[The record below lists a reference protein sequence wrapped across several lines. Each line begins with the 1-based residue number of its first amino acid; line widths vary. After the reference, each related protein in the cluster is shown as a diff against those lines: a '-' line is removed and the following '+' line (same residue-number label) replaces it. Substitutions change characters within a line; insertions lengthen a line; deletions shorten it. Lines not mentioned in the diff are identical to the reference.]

1 MNTLIMLSPGAKGW
15 INKYFDLVEKEVI
28 NLTIDRP
35 PELRKL
41 HFMHLTLGESGIT
54 FGYPIDLIFA
64 KELETREWT
73 TREKLKLL
81 LFEAQ
86 LFVYLQI
93 HLDEPFNKDAFLNK
107 LYAFYHYH
115 NASSIK
121 KLLKMFSRP
130 NREERIEEVLRDRTS
145 IESNYF
151 ENKWWV
157 NTLSNAFI
165 YLDVIL
171 FDDYLHWHRE
181 EAIKNYSSYAKNAL
195 IALTLSAYSDGLVE
209 KHEKKLFDVYLAS
222 ANLDDES
229 RDLVKSKFI
238 NGASLNDFSLYIPN
252 HWLLKRFLFDLS
264 ALNIFSHQELMDKET
279 KFLEELAVNLEVKEE
294 EMEESFG
301 MIENFVLKAQDKA
314 EFLSNNSSYEKV
326 YRSLIGRWT
335 KVLERNKDR
344 IAEEL
349 KESKELVSLV
359 NKSRKKELTLK
370 EKEAVK
376 KQFKDI
382 VRSIPALAIFMIPGG
397 TLLLPIVLKVIPDLI
412 PSAFREN
419 ELDD

>member
-1 MNTLIMLSPGAKGW
+1 MLSPGAKGW

-171 FDDYLHWHRE
+171 FDDYVHWHRE
-181 EAIKNYSSYAKNAL
+181 EAI
-195 IALTLSAYSDGLVE
+195 
-209 KHEKKLFDVYLAS
+209 
-222 ANLDDES
+222 
-229 RDLVKSKFI
+229 
-238 NGASLNDFSLYIPN
+238 
-252 HWLLKRFLFDLS
+252 
-264 ALNIFSHQELMDKET
+264 
-279 KFLEELAVNLEVKEE
+279 
-294 EMEESFG
+294 
-301 MIENFVLKAQDKA
+301 
-314 EFLSNNSSYEKV
+314 
-326 YRSLIGRWT
+326 
-335 KVLERNKDR
+335 
-344 IAEEL
+344 
-349 KESKELVSLV
+349 
-359 NKSRKKELTLK
+359 
-370 EKEAVK
+370 
-376 KQFKDI
+376 
-382 VRSIPALAIFMIPGG
+382 
-397 TLLLPIVLKVIPDLI
+397 
-412 PSAFREN
+412 
-419 ELDD
+419 

>member
-1 MNTLIMLSPGAKGW
+1 MLSPGAKGW

-28 NLTIDRP
+28 NLKIDRP

-181 EAIKNYSSYAKNAL
+181 EALKNYSSYAKNAL

-229 RDLVKSKFI
+229 RDLVYSKFI
-238 NGASLNDFSLYIPN
+238 NGASFNDFSLYIPN

-335 KVLERNKDR
+335 KVLERNKER

>member
-1 MNTLIMLSPGAKGW
+1 MLSPGAKGW

-171 FDDYLHWHRE
+171 FDDYVHWHRE

-195 IALTLSAYSDGLVE
+195 IALTLSAYSDGLIE

-238 NGASLNDFSLYIPN
+238 NGASFNDFSLYIPN

-344 IAEEL
+344 IAEEI
-349 KESKELVSLV
+349 KESKELVTLV

>member
-1 MNTLIMLSPGAKGW
+1 MLSPGAKGW
-15 INKYFDLVEKEVI
+15 INKYLDLVEKEVI

-171 FDDYLHWHRE
+171 FDDYVHWHRE

-195 IALTLSAYSDGLVE
+195 IALTLSAYSDGLIE

-238 NGASLNDFSLYIPN
+238 NGASFNDFSLYIPN

-294 EMEESFG
+294 EMVESFG

-349 KESKELVSLV
+349 KESKELVTLV

>member
-1 MNTLIMLSPGAKGW
+1 MLSPGAKGW

-171 FDDYLHWHRE
+171 FDDYVHWHRE

-195 IALTLSAYSDGLVE
+195 IALTLSAYSDGLIE

-238 NGASLNDFSLYIPN
+238 NGASFNDFSLYIPN

-279 KFLEELAVNLEVKEE
+279 KFLEELAVNLEVRDE

-314 EFLSNNSSYEKV
+314 EFLRNNSSYEKV

>member
-1 MNTLIMLSPGAKGW
+1 MLSPGAKGW

-171 FDDYLHWHRE
+171 FDDYVHWHRE

-238 NGASLNDFSLYIPN
+238 NGASFNDFSLYIPN

-335 KVLERNKDR
+335 KVLERYKDR

>member
-1 MNTLIMLSPGAKGW
+1 MLSPGAKGW

-171 FDDYLHWHRE
+171 FDDYVHWHRE

-195 IALTLSAYSDGLVE
+195 IALTLSAYSDGLIE

-238 NGASLNDFSLYIPN
+238 NGASFNDFSLYIPN

-279 KFLEELAVNLEVKEE
+279 KFLEDLAVNLEVKEE

-314 EFLSNNSSYEKV
+314 EFLRNNSSYEKV

>member
-1 MNTLIMLSPGAKGW
+1 MLSPGAKGW

-222 ANLDDES
+222 ANLNDES

-238 NGASLNDFSLYIPN
+238 NGASFNDFSLYIPN

-301 MIENFVLKAQDKA
+301 MIENFVLKAQHKA

>member
-1 MNTLIMLSPGAKGW
+1 MLSPGAKGW

-171 FDDYLHWHRE
+171 FDDYVHWHRE

-238 NGASLNDFSLYIPN
+238 NGASFNDFSLYIPN

-344 IAEEL
+344 IAEEI
-349 KESKELVSLV
+349 KESKELVTLV

>member
-1 MNTLIMLSPGAKGW
+1 MLSPGAKGW

-171 FDDYLHWHRE
+171 FDDYVHWHRE

-229 RDLVKSKFI
+229 RDLVKRKFI
-238 NGASLNDFSLYIPN
+238 NGASFNDFSLYIPN

-264 ALNIFSHQELMDKET
+264 ALNIFSHQELIDKET

-314 EFLSNNSSYEKV
+314 EFLRNNSSYEKV

>member
-1 MNTLIMLSPGAKGW
+1 MLSPGAKGW

-171 FDDYLHWHRE
+171 FDDYVHWHRE

-195 IALTLSAYSDGLVE
+195 IALTLSAYSDGLIE

-238 NGASLNDFSLYIPN
+238 NGASFNDFSLYIPN

-294 EMEESFG
+294 EMVESFG

-349 KESKELVSLV
+349 KESKELVNLV

>member
-1 MNTLIMLSPGAKGW
+1 MLSPGAKGW

-107 LYAFYHYH
+107 LHAFYHYH

-121 KLLKMFSRP
+121 KLLKIFSRP

-171 FDDYLHWHRE
+171 FDDYVHWHRE

-238 NGASLNDFSLYIPN
+238 NGASFNDFSLYIPN

-264 ALNIFSHQELMDKET
+264 ALNIFSHQELIDKET

-314 EFLSNNSSYEKV
+314 EFLRNNSSYEKV

-349 KESKELVSLV
+349 KESKELVTLV

>member
-1 MNTLIMLSPGAKGW
+1 MLSPGAKGW
-15 INKYFDLVEKEVI
+15 INKYLDLVEKEVI

-41 HFMHLTLGESGIT
+41 HFMHLTLGESGVT

-171 FDDYLHWHRE
+171 FDDYVHWHRE

-238 NGASLNDFSLYIPN
+238 NGASFNDFSLYIPN

>member
-1 MNTLIMLSPGAKGW
+1 MLSPGAKGW

>member
-1 MNTLIMLSPGAKGW
+1 MLSPGAKGW

-171 FDDYLHWHRE
+171 FDDYVHWHRE

-195 IALTLSAYSDGLVE
+195 IALTLSAYSDGLIE

-238 NGASLNDFSLYIPN
+238 NGASFNDFSLYIPN

>member
-1 MNTLIMLSPGAKGW
+1 MLSPGAKGW

-171 FDDYLHWHRE
+171 FDDYVHWHHE

-238 NGASLNDFSLYIPN
+238 NGASFNDFSLYIPN

-294 EMEESFG
+294 EKEESFG

>member
-1 MNTLIMLSPGAKGW
+1 MLSPGAKGW

-222 ANLDDES
+222 ANLNDES

-238 NGASLNDFSLYIPN
+238 NGASFNDFSLYIPN

>member
-1 MNTLIMLSPGAKGW
+1 MLSPGAKGW

-171 FDDYLHWHRE
+171 FDDYVHWHRE

-195 IALTLSAYSDGLVE
+195 IALTLSAYSDGLIE

-238 NGASLNDFSLYIPN
+238 NGASFNDFSLYIPN

-314 EFLSNNSSYEKV
+314 EFLRNNSSYEKV

-344 IAEEL
+344 IAEEI
-349 KESKELVSLV
+349 KESKELVTLV

>member
-1 MNTLIMLSPGAKGW
+1 MLSPGAKGW

-93 HLDEPFNKDAFLNK
+93 HLDELFNKDAFLNK

-130 NREERIEEVLRDRTS
+130 NREERIEEVLRERTS

-171 FDDYLHWHRE
+171 FDDYVHWHRE
-181 EAIKNYSSYAKNAL
+181 DAIKNYSSYAKNAL

-222 ANLDDES
+222 ANLDDDS

-238 NGASLNDFSLYIPN
+238 NGASFNDFSLYIPN

-279 KFLEELAVNLEVKEE
+279 KFLEELAVNLEVGEE
-294 EMEESFG
+294 EVEESFG

-314 EFLSNNSSYEKV
+314 EFLRNSSSYDKV

-349 KESKELVSLV
+349 KESKELVTLV

>member
-1 MNTLIMLSPGAKGW
+1 MLSPGAKGW

-157 NTLSNAFI
+157 NILSNAFI

-171 FDDYLHWHRE
+171 FDDYVHWHRE

-195 IALTLSAYSDGLVE
+195 IALTLSAYSDGLIE

-229 RDLVKSKFI
+229 RDLVKRKFI
-238 NGASLNDFSLYIPN
+238 NGASFNDFSLYIPN

>member
-1 MNTLIMLSPGAKGW
+1 MLSPGAKGW

-41 HFMHLTLGESGIT
+41 HFMHLTLGESGMT

>member
-1 MNTLIMLSPGAKGW
+1 MLSPGAKGW

-222 ANLDDES
+222 ANLNDES

-238 NGASLNDFSLYIPN
+238 NGASFNDFSLYIPN

-326 YRSLIGRWT
+326 YRSLIVRWT

>member
-1 MNTLIMLSPGAKGW
+1 MLSPGAKGW

-171 FDDYLHWHRE
+171 FDDYVHWHRE

-195 IALTLSAYSDGLVE
+195 IALTLSAYSDGLIE

-238 NGASLNDFSLYIPN
+238 HGASFNDFSLYIPN

-279 KFLEELAVNLEVKEE
+279 KFLEDLAVNLEVKEE

-314 EFLSNNSSYEKV
+314 EFLRNNSSYEKV

>member
-1 MNTLIMLSPGAKGW
+1 MLSPGAKGW

-171 FDDYLHWHRE
+171 FDDYVHWHRE

-238 NGASLNDFSLYIPN
+238 NGASFNDFSLYIPN

>member
-1 MNTLIMLSPGAKGW
+1 MLSPGAKGW

-171 FDDYLHWHRE
+171 FDDYVHWHRE

-238 NGASLNDFSLYIPN
+238 NGASFNDFSLYIPN

-314 EFLSNNSSYEKV
+314 EFLRNNSSYEKV

-344 IAEEL
+344 IAEEI
-349 KESKELVSLV
+349 KESKELVTLV

>member
-1 MNTLIMLSPGAKGW
+1 MLSPGAKGW

-171 FDDYLHWHRE
+171 FDDYVHWHRE

-195 IALTLSAYSDGLVE
+195 IALTLSAYSDGLIE

-238 NGASLNDFSLYIPN
+238 NGASFNDFSLYIPN

-279 KFLEELAVNLEVKEE
+279 KFLEELAVNLEVRDE

>member
-1 MNTLIMLSPGAKGW
+1 MLSPGAKGW

-171 FDDYLHWHRE
+171 FDDYVHWHRE

-195 IALTLSAYSDGLVE
+195 IALTLSAYSDGLIE

-238 NGASLNDFSLYIPN
+238 NGASFNDFSLYIPN

-314 EFLSNNSSYEKV
+314 EFLRNNSSYEKV

>member
-1 MNTLIMLSPGAKGW
+1 MLSPGAKGW

-171 FDDYLHWHRE
+171 FDDYVHWHRE

-238 NGASLNDFSLYIPN
+238 NGASFNDFSLYIPN

-264 ALNIFSHQELMDKET
+264 ALNIFSHQELIDKET

-314 EFLSNNSSYEKV
+314 EFLRNNSSYEKV

-349 KESKELVSLV
+349 KESKELVTLV

>member
-1 MNTLIMLSPGAKGW
+1 MLSPGAKGW

-171 FDDYLHWHRE
+171 FDDYVHWHRE

-195 IALTLSAYSDGLVE
+195 IALTLSAYSDGLIE

-229 RDLVKSKFI
+229 RGLVKSKFI
-238 NGASLNDFSLYIPN
+238 NGASFNDFSLYIPN

>member
-1 MNTLIMLSPGAKGW
+1 MLSPGAKGW

-93 HLDEPFNKDAFLNK
+93 YLDEPFNKDAFLNK

-171 FDDYLHWHRE
+171 FDDYVHWHRE

-238 NGASLNDFSLYIPN
+238 NGASFNDFSLYIPN

>member
-1 MNTLIMLSPGAKGW
+1 MLSPGAKGW

-238 NGASLNDFSLYIPN
+238 NGASFNDFSLYIPN